1 MKKNLRFAIFFIA
14 ACAGSTGALA
24 QKVYKCGATYS
35 QIPCDG
41 AVTINTQDV
50 RTLNQKSQADALAA
64 REAANASA
72 LEKARLKEEALAAGK
87 STPPKKAPS
96 KAGKTEDSVDNTA
109 KAAQNK
115 AAGKHKKG
123 DAEFFTAK
131 TVAEKPKKAASA
143 KP

>member
-1 MKKNLRFAIFFIA
+1 MKKNLRFAMFFIA
-14 ACAGSTGALA
+14 AYAGSTGALA

-64 REAANASA
+64 RETANANA

-87 STPPKKAPS
+87 STPPKKSS
-96 KAGKTEDSVDNTA
+96 KAGKTEDSVDNTT

-115 AAGKHKKG
+115 VASKHKKG

-131 TVAEKPKKAASA
+131 AVTEKPKKAASA